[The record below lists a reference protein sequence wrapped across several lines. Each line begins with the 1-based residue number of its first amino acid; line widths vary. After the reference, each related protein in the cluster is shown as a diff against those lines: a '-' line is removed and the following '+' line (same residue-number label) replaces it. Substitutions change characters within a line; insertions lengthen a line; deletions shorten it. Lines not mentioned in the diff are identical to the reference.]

1 MIVFNLLIVHPSLNN
16 LTARWN
22 QYHTNVGWV
31 TMQFFTTACS
41 LDGLISVCFY
51 KFMSSNHL
59 ILFCS
64 NKTAFG
70 AIKAGKDCNK
80 VYMLTGL
87 CPGTAEKGR
96 QLHKHSKCQQSCLW
110 DFQLFVLRR
119 LQADRVNYLWQN
131 SPLLPPLQKEKEN
144 MKVKLSS
151 VKL

>member
-1 MIVFNLLIVHPSLNN
+1 
-16 LTARWN
+16 
-22 QYHTNVGWV
+22 
-31 TMQFFTTACS
+31 MQFFSTTCS
-41 LDGLISVCFY
+41 LDSLTSVCFY
-51 KFMSSNHL
+51 KFMRSNHL

-64 NKTAFG
+64 NKTVSG
-70 AIKAGKDCNK
+70 VIIAGKNCNK

-131 SPLLPPLQKEKEN
+131 SPLLPLPKKKKGKHEGEVFICEIVKVEKSYYSKYWTR
-144 MKVKLSS
+144 MWGTSPPISFVAL
-151 VKL
+151 LR